1 MATQKMGVELQ
12 SAYERLHDSLGLPY
26 GFFPM
31 KLEETWS
38 GPRWVM
44 TDPTVDNDLF
54 REITSASSEGQMW
67 SNIMYMQRGIALM
80 YRHAV
85 C

>member
-31 KLEETWS
+31 KLEETWK
-38 GPRWVM
+38 
-44 TDPTVDNDLF
+44 LF
-54 REITSASSEGQMW
+54 LE
-67 SNIMYMQRGIALM
+67 LP
-80 YRHAV
+80 
-85 C
+85 

>member
-1 MATQKMGVELQ
+1 
-12 SAYERLHDSLGLPY
+12 
-26 GFFPM
+26 
-31 KLEETWS
+31 
-38 GPRWVM
+38 M